1 MTAHPW
7 TLEILGH
14 VRREMTILQPEI
26 EAYLRKAVK
35 EAADSDWSN
44 ALVLMDMVHQELL
57 EVKSVLT
64 NMSKG
69 EIPPS
74 MSIQQ
79 VLQRLETLE
88 QDHAALKT
96 DVRLLQK

>member
-1 MTAHPW
+1 MAHPW
-7 TLEILGH
+7 TIEVLEH
-14 VRREMTILQPEI
+14 VRREMTILKPEI
-26 EAYLRKAVK
+26 EAYIRKAVQ

-57 EVKSVLT
+57 TVKSVLT

-74 MSIQQ
+74 MPIQQ
-79 VLQRLETLE
+79 LVQRLETLE
-88 QDHAALKT
+88 QDHAKLKT
-96 DVRLLQK
+96 DVRMLQK

>member
-1 MTAHPW
+1 M
-7 TLEILGH
+7 EH
-14 VRREMTILQPEI
+14 VRREMTILKPEI
-26 EAYLRKAVK
+26 EAYIRKTVRE
-35 EAADSDWSN
+35 EATNDWNN

-57 EVKSVLT
+57 QAKTVIT

-79 VLQRLETLE
+79 VMQRLEVLE

-96 DVRLLQK
+96 SVRLLQK